1 MKKLLVIFA
10 LVLQSAFVFAS
21 GTQASSGN
29 QGNMVARANYE
40 NTKMYRQAG
49 TSTEV
54 LRSLKSTD
62 EVVVIRK
69 HNSHW
74 SIVTVDGQVGYV
86 LTSELHRPQED
97 KNIAMARPA
106 RKK

>member
-21 GTQASSGN
+21 GN
-29 QGNMVARANYE
+29 QGAIVARANYE

-62 EVVVIRK
+62 EVVVVRK
-69 HNSHW
+69 HNEHW

-86 LTSELHRPQED
+86 LTSELHRPKED
-97 KNIAMARPA
+97 RNIAMARPA